1 MIYRKWFQWYHQN
14 LCLIEENNW
23 LTLEIEEFSWYSSS
37 ETARQINICE
47 IFTENIIHWLGTEN
61 QTKPN

>member
-1 MIYRKWFQWYHQN
+1 MIYQKWFQLYHQN

-23 LTLEIEEFSWYSSS
+23 LTLEIKEFSWYSSS
-37 ETARQINICE
+37 DTVRQIKICE
-47 IFTENIIHWLGTEN
+47 IFHWLGTEN